1 MGRIP
6 TRALALA
13 CALGAGLAAPGALWA
28 ADRAPAGGP
37 ATTTSTTTAAP
48 PASPPQDAA
57 ATSTTATDAAPPS
70 TAAVPPTTTAE
81 AAPPGATTG
90 TAPPPP
96 PRASAARPGEPKPVA
111 WAAASG
117 GVTIQGF
124 AFHPGAITVSV
135 GDTVT
140 WANHDSADHTATAS
154 DGSFDTGTLGR
165 GQSGSHTFTRAG
177 TFSYVCSIHPNM
189 HGTVVVAGS
198 SSTSGSSAGSST
210 GSSSGSSSSTTGTTA
225 AATGSSLPSTGLQV
239 GAVVLLGLALLG
251 AGGLLRRALRARDQG

>member
-6 TRALALA
+6 TRALGLA

-28 ADRAPAGGP
+28 ADRAPAGGGP

-57 ATSTTATDAAPPS
+57 ATSTTATDAAPS
-70 TAAVPPTTTAE
+70 TAAAPPTTTAE
-81 AAPPGATTG
+81 AAPPATTG
-90 TAPPPP
+90 AAPPAP
-96 PRASAARPGEPKPVA
+96 AAPAPAKSRPVA
-111 WAAASG
+111 RAAASG

-239 GAVVLLGLALLG
+239 GAVALLGLALLG

>member
-70 TAAVPPTTTAE
+70 TAAVPPTITAE
-81 AAPPGATTG
+81 AAPPATTG
-90 TAPPPP
+90 AAPPAP
-96 PRASAARPGEPKPVA
+96 AAPAPAKSRPVA
-111 WAAASG
+111 RAAASG

-189 HGTVVVAGS
+189 HGTVVVTGS

-239 GAVVLLGLALLG
+239 GAVALLGLALLG